1 MKKIFTLAIFL
12 LIAENSFAIGFP
24 SNNVYIHHKL
34 NSQKMGSKQRLI
46 SSKELNSVDKTM
58 SVYKQVATEE
68 ESKVVVSTEEQM
80 SLMQVIGAFVVQ
92 LLVRLTGIRF

>member
-1 MKKIFTLAIFL
+1 MKKIFTLAIVL

-34 NSQKMGSKQRLI
+34 STQKLENKQAQAGL
-46 SSKELNSVDKTM
+46 KEVNTIDKSM
-58 SVYKQVATEE
+58 SVYKKVATEQE
-68 ESKVVVSTEEQM
+68 GEVVVSNEEQV

-92 LLVRLTGIRF
+92 LLVKLTGIRF